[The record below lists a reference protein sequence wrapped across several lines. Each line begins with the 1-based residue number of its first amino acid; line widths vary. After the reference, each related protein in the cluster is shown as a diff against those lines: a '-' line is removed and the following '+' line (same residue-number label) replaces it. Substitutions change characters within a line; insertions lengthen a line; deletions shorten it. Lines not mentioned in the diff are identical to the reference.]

1 MLSPRDG
8 GVTIDIPP
16 DVRVVVAEDDRGTRM
31 VLRGLLR
38 SLGIQEFAECAN
50 GAEAFIQI
58 QRSAPDVLISDW
70 EMPEVSG
77 IALTKLVRNHPDSPN
92 PLMPVIM
99 LTSHSNHQLVER
111 ARDAGVTAFLAK
123 PVSRKALAARL
134 ESAIQRSRCYVLT
147 RRFFGPDRRRAQAA
161 SSGSAIKGM
170 SAAGVPQGYAPKL
183 SGTRDEGRGQPPSH
197 DLELDADA
205 FMIDPAP
212 LAAASGMPPGLVR
225 PSALSRKVLARVRA
239 KRIELVS
246 SDRSR
251 LEVIRE
257 GLLRSDNP
265 ERLAGLLIDTVDQI
279 RQSVGLSHPL
289 VQRVWGS
296 LSAVRDRMEPTET
309 KALDILHLHA
319 HTIERLLD
327 LAGQPD
333 RRLAETTV
341 AELEAAVA
349 KVLPERRA

>member
-1 MLSPRDG
+1 MTLDG
-8 GVTIDIPP
+8 AAATEMPADI
-16 DVRVVVAEDDRGTRM
+16 RVVVAEDDRGTRL

-38 SLGIQEFAECAN
+38 SLGVRDFAECAN
-50 GAEAFIQI
+50 GAEAFVQI
-58 QRSAPDVLISDW
+58 QRSAPDILISDW

-77 IALTKLVRNHPDSPN
+77 IALTRLVRNHPDSPN

-134 ESAIQRSRCYVLT
+134 EAAVHRSRCYVLT
-147 RRFFGPDRRRAQAA
+147 RRFFGPDRRRTQAGTDGA
-161 SSGSAIKGM
+161 AKSP
-170 SAAGVPQGYAPKL
+170 AAGKAP
-183 SGTRDEGRGQPPSH
+183 EGRGQPPSA
-197 DLELDADA
+197 DLDSAGDA
-205 FMIDPAP
+205 FLIDPAP
-212 LAAASGMPPGLVR
+212 LAAAAGMPPGLVR
-225 PSALSRKVLARVRA
+225 PSPLSRTLFTRMRA
-239 KRIELVS
+239 KRIDLVAA
-246 SDRSR
+246 DRSR
-251 LEVIRE
+251 LEIVRD
-257 GLLRSDNP
+257 GLLKSGDP
-265 ERLAGLLIDTVDQI
+265 GRLAAVLIDTMDQI

-289 VQRVWGS
+289 VQRVWSS
-296 LSAVRDRMEPTET
+296 LAAIRDRIDP
-309 KALDILHLHA
+309 ADSRSLDILHLHA

-349 KVLPERRA
+349 KLFPPLRA